1 MIITALLRK
10 GSNVL
15 VCFDESEPVTLDYR
29 TVIDN
34 GLRENDKIDEKK
46 YDRLI
51 AESIFLKTKDSAYRL
66 LGRRHHSTSE
76 LRTKLIKKNIPKG
89 IIEKVLAELT
99 EKDLLND
106 EQFAIAYLEER
117 SVKKKIGHNKIKSE
131 LFKKGID
138 RKIIENLLLGIDSD
152 LSYEQALELAK
163 RKKSVLERK
172 GTDKKKMRAKIF
184 SFLSSR
190 GFESDLIIKVMNN
203 FESGEDEDPIID

>member
-1 MIITALLRK
+1 MIITALHRK

-15 VCFDESEPVTLDYR
+15 VYFDESEPVTLDYR

-34 GLRENDKIDEKK
+34 GLRENDNIDEQT

-51 AESIFLKTKDSAYRL
+51 SESIFLKTKDSAYRL

-76 LRTKLIKKNIPKG
+76 LRTKLIKKNIPKV
-89 IIEKVLAELT
+89 IIEKVLSELT
-99 EKDLLND
+99 DKDLLND

-117 SVKKKIGHNKIKSE
+117 SVKKKIGHNKIKAE

-138 RKIIENLLLGIDSD
+138 RKIIENVLVSIDSE
-152 LSYEQALELAK
+152 LSYLQALELAK
-163 RKKSVLERK
+163 RKKSTLERK